1 MDSRLKW
8 IVKDKE
14 PNLKGV
20 YIGGNKISEKDA
32 ATYIGLQNAR
42 EFRNEGVVSF

>member
-1 MDSRLKW
+1 MDCKGQRAQ
-8 IVKDKE
+8 
-14 PNLKGV
+14 LKGGL
-20 YIGGNKISEKDA
+20 YWGNKIGEKDA